1 MKLEC
6 RPQEKHLVLYA
17 HVRIIEGFKNKW
29 INEAKNN
36 INHRNGFQEQ
46 VQFSNNF
53 QNILW

>member
-17 HVRIIEGFKNKW
+17 HVRIIDGFKNKW